1 MFVVTAAGGLQSS
14 AALVTTR
21 DRPADSFADLIY
33 SLQAAANSQTS
44 QMGGH
49 SSKAAAAATSTA
61 TQQQSHHRHKKSS
74 RVRATV
80 TEAFTIRHEMLV

>member
-1 MFVVTAAGGLQSS
+1 VFVVTAAGGLQSS

-49 SSKAAAAATSTA
+49 SSKAAAAAATTTA

-74 RVRATV
+74 RVRSIV
-80 TEAFTIRHEMLV
+80 KR

>member
-1 MFVVTAAGGLQSS
+1 VFVVTAAGGLQSS

-49 SSKAAAAATSTA
+49 SSKAAAATTTA

-80 TEAFTIRHEMLV
+80 AEAFTIRYEMLV